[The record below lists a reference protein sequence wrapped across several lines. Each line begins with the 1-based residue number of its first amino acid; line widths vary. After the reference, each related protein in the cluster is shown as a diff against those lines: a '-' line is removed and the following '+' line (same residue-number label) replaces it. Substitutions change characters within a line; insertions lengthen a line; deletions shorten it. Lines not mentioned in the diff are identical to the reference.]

1 MPWRVP
7 LMFLWRYDFI
17 ACRTIL
23 PPYLKIMLF
32 WTATRSPKLNFD
44 FLFLEKYL
52 SQSYIFILLWKYF
65 SRQIYSYG
73 FCIYFETQQLESYSW
88 FIFLMFDPNHVQNDI
103 LFEYGGSILDSWY
116 HFIFSVFY
124 SLSLLY
130 LLFFLWIYHQQGL
143 KVDLT
148 KFYVN
153 IIDCIFCTKMSVPF
167 SPNPLLA
174 WTNANKENKM
184 GSQLN
189 SCIS

>member
-23 PPYLKIMLF
+23 PPYLKRMLF
-32 WTATRSPKLNFD
+32 WTAARSPKLNFD

>member
-1 MPWRVP
+1 MPWHVP

-23 PPYLKIMLF
+23 PPYLKRMLF
-32 WTATRSPKLNFD
+32 WTAARSPKLNFD

-88 FIFLMFDPNHVQNDI
+88 FIFLMFDPNLVQNDI

-116 HFIFSVFY
+116 HFIFSVFLFIIS
-124 SLSLLY
+124 SLSVVLFVNLPSTRFESGPNQILCKHYWLY
-130 LLFFLWIYHQQGL
+130 LLY
-143 KVDLT
+143 
-148 KFYVN
+148 
-153 IIDCIFCTKMSVPF
+153 
-167 SPNPLLA
+167 
-174 WTNANKENKM
+174 
-184 GSQLN
+184 
-189 SCIS
+189 

>member
-1 MPWRVP
+1 
-7 LMFLWRYDFI
+7 
-17 ACRTIL
+17 
-23 PPYLKIMLF
+23 MLF

>member
-23 PPYLKIMLF
+23 PPYLKRMLF
-32 WTATRSPKLNFD
+32 WTAARSPKLNFD

-65 SRQIYSYG
+65 SIQIYSYG

-88 FIFLMFDPNHVQNDI
+88 FIFLMFDPNLVQNDI

>member
-23 PPYLKIMLF
+23 PPYLKKMLF

-65 SRQIYSYG
+65 SIQIYSYG

-88 FIFLMFDPNHVQNDI
+88 FIFLMFDPNLVQNDI

>member
-1 MPWRVP
+1 MPWHVP

-23 PPYLKIMLF
+23 PPYLKRMLF

-65 SRQIYSYG
+65 SKQIYSYG

-88 FIFLMFDPNHVQNDI
+88 FIFLMFDPNLVQNNI
-103 LFEYGGSILDSWY
+103 LFKYGGSILDSWY

>member
-1 MPWRVP
+1 VIRLTAHPRKTNQQMLKLLKLLDLKEDTRKERLNNLKVIHD
-7 LMFLWRYDFI
+7 LYSQCLTQILSKTTFFSSMEGVYLIVD
-17 ACRTIL
+17 TIL
-23 PPYLKIMLF
+23 F
-32 WTATRSPKLNFD
+32 
-44 FLFLEKYL
+44 FLF
-52 SQSYIFILLWKYF
+52 
-65 SRQIYSYG
+65 
-73 FCIYFETQQLESYSW
+73 
-88 FIFLMFDPNHVQNDI
+88 
-103 LFEYGGSILDSWY
+103 
-116 HFIFSVFY
+116 FY

-130 LLFFLWIYHQQGL
+130 LLFFLWIYHQQGS

>member
-23 PPYLKIMLF
+23 PPYLKRMLF

-88 FIFLMFDPNHVQNDI
+88 FIFLMFDPNLVQNDI